1 MSAAGE
7 SAPGFHGKL
16 IAKGDFVTRRLP
28 RDFLDPW
35 DAWLQD
41 VIGGSRARM
50 GEAWLD
56 AYLTSPIWR
65 FVLSAGLCGDAA
77 AAGVV
82 MPSVDRV
89 GRYFPLSLAAI
100 LPEGAELIELPVSAA
115 EWFSGAEAIVRS
127 ALEDVFDFDRFDEQ
141 VASLGLPPAP
151 APQSPPAVGASG
163 LRVSWAASDGMA
175 DAYRQI
181 ARQYLTSNYPRCSLW
196 WTAGSSDVPP
206 TLLVC
211 GGLPT
216 AEAFGAFL
224 DGRWD
229 QWGWGGI
236 ADGAKLFADVEA

>member
-1 MSAAGE
+1 MNAAGE
-7 SAPGFHGKL
+7 GAPGFHGKL
-16 IAKGDFVTRRLP
+16 VAKGDFVTRRLP
-28 RDFLDPW
+28 RSFLDPW

-41 VIGGSRARM
+41 VVGGSRQRM

-89 GRYFPLSLAAI
+89 GRYFPLSLVAV
-100 LPEGAELIELPVSAA
+100 LPENAEPVELPASAA
-115 EWFSGAEAIVRS
+115 AWFNDAESIVRS
-127 ALEDVFDFDRFDEQ
+127 TLEDAFDFDRFDEQ
-141 VASLGLPPAP
+141 VASLGPPPAP
-151 APQSPPAVGASG
+151 SPQSPPAVAASG
-163 LRVSWAASDGMA
+163 LRVSLAASEGVA
-175 DAYRQI
+175 DAYRRI
-181 ARQYLTSNYPRCSLW
+181 AREHLASNYPRCSLW
-196 WTAGSSDVPP
+196 WTSGSSDISP

-216 AEAFGAFL
+216 PEAFGGFL

-229 QWGWGGI
+229 QWGWGGT
-236 ADGAKLFADVEA
+236 AGGARILVDVEA